1 MAAGNCWDKGN
12 SNMTKRLTRKMNRK
26 GLTKVKRQVEKEMAE
41 KIGLF
46 NQIQD
51 QCLICHAPFDKKN
64 KEQVQSWYVIVRK
77 EENRVNLYCPP
88 CWSSALNTVKE
99 LEEQINRK
107 K

>member
-1 MAAGNCWDKGN
+1 MSIRIKNKDK
-12 SNMTKRLTRKMNRK
+12 KRA
-26 GLTKVKRQVEKEMAE
+26 EKELSR

-46 NQIQD
+46 DRTPERCLTCNIQ
-51 QCLICHAPFDKKN
+51 FDKKN
-64 KEQVQSWYVIVRK
+64 KEQVQNWYVIVRK